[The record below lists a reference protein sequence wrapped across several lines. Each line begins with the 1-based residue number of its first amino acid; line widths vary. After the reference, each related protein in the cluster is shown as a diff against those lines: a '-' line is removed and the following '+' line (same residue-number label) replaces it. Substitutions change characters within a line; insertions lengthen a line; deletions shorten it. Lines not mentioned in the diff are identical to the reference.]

1 MTMPKRFERF
11 LEENIITEI
20 KPHGEMLYEGML
32 GFNLKTYPA
41 WRYNKI
47 LDGIIVKNTDED
59 EEAKLKG
66 YEQIIS
72 PIMSNRQLINW
83 FWDLEDMSPRQLV
96 VFAKEEYG
104 IDLPVDAGQERLQ
117 KAIFELGKFNPKNDG
132 RLVFMAHEI
141 KMDYDGVLKEIRGM
155 AETGMS
161 EIVTEVIEL

>member
-1 MTMPKRFERF
+1 MPKRLERF
-11 LEENIITEI
+11 LEENKGTET
-20 KPHGEMLYEGML
+20 KPFGEMICEGIV
-32 GFNLKTYPA
+32 GFMPKSYPA
-41 WRYNKI
+41 WRYNIFLDPI
-47 LDGIIVKNTDED
+47 LVKNTDED

-104 IDLPVDAGQERLQ
+104 IDLPIDAGQERLQ
-117 KAIFELGKFNPKNDG
+117 KAIFELGKFNPKSDG

-141 KMDYDGVLKEIRGM
+141 KMDYDGVLKELRDM

-161 EIVTEVIEL
+161 EVERKVMEL